1 MTSARG
7 HKTEA
12 AMARSARAGR
22 VAVGRELP
30 SQAAMRAAAVVDA
43 EPGINIALI
52 DQRSQR
58 N

>member
-1 MTSARG
+1 VTSARG
-7 HKTEA
+7 HKADA
-12 AMARSARAGR
+12 AVAGSARAGR

-43 EPGINIALI
+43 DPGINIALI

>member
-7 HKTEA
+7 HKAEA
-12 AMARSARAGR
+12 VMARSARAGR

-30 SQAAMRAAAVVDA
+30 SQAPMRAAAVVDV
-43 EPGINIALI
+43 EPGTNIALI
-52 DQRSQR
+52 HQRSQR